1 MIRLPHIGTAA
12 LLAALVAAPLAAQEA
27 PRTHAERTGW
37 AELTPHEAVVDFY
50 RELAAASPE
59 VRMERI
65 GTSREGRP
73 MHLVSLSRPAVQGA
87 WEAHASGKPI
97 LLIGAQVHGD
107 EPAGKEGLMM
117 FARDLVHGDLRHLLD
132 QVVFLFIPQ
141 MNPDGAEAGEWGMRA
156 NSAGYNINRDYLRVD
171 NPETEA
177 IVSAMT
183 TWRPH
188 VVVDAHEL
196 PGPPRI
202 YDFYTWFPTASNGP
216 RAPVD
221 LSRELLV
228 PPIVEALEGAGYSH
242 IVYHTPG
249 GVAEDPASGIAVPV
263 YGRTMNDY
271 AAAQGMATILFESL
285 RERDA
290 RVDIEDR
297 ARRHHI
303 AMRALAQAVAANG
316 DRVRTA
322 IASGH
327 REMATGGSGR
337 IAGDSIAVRVEP
349 VASKEID
356 YRVAAMERVET
367 EAGARWQ
374 PTGEILDLRV
384 PLVDSAVVTL
394 ARTRPAGYLIEPH
407 RHDLAD
413 HLLSHG
419 VRVERL
425 VSQAAVQ
432 VESFRVDVAT
442 TDERPYEGYVPQ
454 RLETSLE
461 ARTLQVAASAFL
473 VPADQPGAGL
483 LFHLMEP
490 ESENAYATKGR
501 FLAEARSGRHLPVH
515 RITDW
520 PAVATERLL
529 PGAARQNATSNNG
542 S

>member
-1 MIRLPHIGTAA
+1 MIRPTDIGPAVLLAA
-12 LLAALVAAPLAAQEA
+12 LLAAPLGAQAPQ
-27 PRTHAERTGW
+27 THAERTGW
-37 AELTPHEAVVDFY
+37 TELTPHEAVVDFY
-50 RELAAASPE
+50 RELAAAAPE

-65 GTSREGRP
+65 GASREGRP
-73 MHLVSLSRPAVQGA
+73 MHLVTLSRPAVQGP

-132 QVVFLFIPQ
+132 DVVFLFIPQ
-141 MNPDGAEAGEWGMRA
+141 MNPEGAEAGEWGMRA

-171 NPETEA
+171 NPETAA

-183 TWRPH
+183 IWRPH

-221 LSRELLV
+221 LSRDLLV

-316 DRVRTA
+316 GRVRTA

-349 VASKEID
+349 VPSQEID

-384 PLVDSAVVTL
+384 PLVDSAVATL
-394 ARTRPAGYLIEPH
+394 TRTRPAGYLIEPH
-407 RHDLAD
+407 RHDLAE
-413 HLLSHG
+413 HLMTHG
-419 VRVERL
+419 IRVERVL
-425 VSQAAVQ
+425 APSTLA
-432 VESFRVDVAT
+432 VESFRVSAAT
-442 TDERPYEGYVPQ
+442 TDDRPYEGYVPQ

-461 ARTLQVAASAFL
+461 ARTLQAAAGAFL

-501 FLAEARSGRHLPVH
+501 FLAEARTGRHLPVH